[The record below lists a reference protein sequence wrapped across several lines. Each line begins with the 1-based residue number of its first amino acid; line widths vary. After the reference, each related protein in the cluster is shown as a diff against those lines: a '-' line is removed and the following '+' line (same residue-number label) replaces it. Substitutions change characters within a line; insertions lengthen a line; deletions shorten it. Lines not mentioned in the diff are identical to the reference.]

1 VRYNKQNSD
10 LSELPGVI
18 QPKGEYFMLAQERL
32 GKIRDIVKRDGK
44 VYVNELCEIFNISED
59 SIRKDLKK
67 LENQGLIERIYGGAL
82 LKEKEGLFSGKVRTE
97 KFDTRLYQDTSL
109 KEIIAEKAFNMV
121 ENDEVIYIDTSST
134 NALLAEKLAKSDK
147 QITVVS
153 NFVNAL
159 STLAVNPN
167 IKLVCPGGNY
177 NEDVAGFTG
186 ISALRA
192 LDKYYFDKTFI
203 GVVAVDLS
211 TGDLMLDNFEDSEL
225 KSELIGVSKNSI
237 LVCLSSKLGKKTS
250 YKFGELSQ
258 IDTIITE
265 LNPKEVEDQLKD
277 FDITII

>member
-1 VRYNKQNSD
+1 
-10 LSELPGVI
+10 
-18 QPKGEYFMLAQERL
+18 MLAQERL
-32 GKIRDIVKRDGK
+32 GKIRDMVKRDGK

-82 LKEKEGLFSGKVRTE
+82 LKEDESIFSGRVRTAR
-97 KFDTRLYQDTSL
+97 FDTRLHQDVSL
-109 KEIIAEKAFNMV
+109 KEIIAEKALNII
-121 ENDEVIYIDTSST
+121 ENEEVIYIDASST
-134 NALLAEKLAKSDK
+134 NVLLAEKLAKSDK

-153 NFVNAL
+153 NCVSILSAL
-159 STLAVNPN
+159 AANPN
-167 IKLVCPGGNY
+167 IKLICPGGNY
-177 NEDVAGFTG
+177 NAEVAGFTG
-186 ISALRA
+186 VSALRA
-192 LDKYYFDKTFI
+192 LENYFFDKTFI

-211 TGDLMLDNFEDSEL
+211 TGDLMLDNFEDSEI
-225 KSELIGVSKNSI
+225 KSELVAISKNAI

-265 LNPKEVEDQLKD
+265 LNPKEAAGQLRD

>member
-1 VRYNKQNSD
+1 
-10 LSELPGVI
+10 
-18 QPKGEYFMLAQERL
+18 MLAQERL
-32 GKIRDIVKRDGK
+32 GKIRDMVKRDGK

-82 LKEKEGLFSGKVRTE
+82 LKEDESIFSGRVRTAR
-97 KFDTRLYQDTSL
+97 FDTRLHQDVSL
-109 KEIIAEKAFNMV
+109 KEIIAEKALNII
-121 ENDEVIYIDTSST
+121 ENEEVIYIDASST
-134 NALLAEKLAKSDK
+134 NVLLAEKLAKSDK

-153 NFVNAL
+153 NCVSIL
-159 STLAVNPN
+159 SALAVNPN
-167 IKLVCPGGNY
+167 IKLICPGGNY
-177 NEDVAGFTG
+177 NAEVAGFTG
-186 ISALRA
+186 VSALRA
-192 LDKYYFDKTFI
+192 LENYFFDKTFI

-211 TGDLMLDNFEDSEL
+211 TGDLMLDNFEDSEI
-225 KSELIGVSKNSI
+225 KSELVAISKNAI

-265 LNPKEVEDQLKD
+265 LNPKEAAGQLRD